1 MRRGYVV
8 FLSVIAAVTFSLL
21 LTGCPKPPP
30 PANAPTGV
38 EQPSAEPSA
47 EPGAP
52 AAVENEVPP
61 MENTEALAPSAEK
74 PAAEGAKAPAKGA
87 KGEAKIPAKP
97 DKP

>member
-8 FLSVIAAVTFSLL
+8 FLAVIAAVTFSLL
-21 LTGCPKPPP
+21 LTGCPKPPAP
-30 PANAPTGV
+30 TEVPTGV

-74 PAAEGAKAPAKGA
+74 PAAEAPAKGE